1 LVTAFTFPGRT
12 ARGSPLRESEFL
24 MPAHRVRMDL
34 IEEEVE
40 RIERTERILA
50 IQQAGTGA
58 FIIITEAK
66 TQRAKPG
73 EKETR

>member
-1 LVTAFTFPGRT
+1 
-12 ARGSPLRESEFL
+12 
-24 MPAHRVRMDL
+24 MDL